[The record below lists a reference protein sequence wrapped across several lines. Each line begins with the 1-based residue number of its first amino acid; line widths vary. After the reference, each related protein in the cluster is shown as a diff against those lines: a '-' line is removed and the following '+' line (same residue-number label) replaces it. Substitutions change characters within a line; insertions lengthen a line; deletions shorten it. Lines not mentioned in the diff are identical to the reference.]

1 MGIGSKIRY
10 FRTKNNLTQKE
21 LALGVCATS
30 YLSKIENEIV
40 EPSVEMLDIFS
51 SKLGL
56 EMTDLKLEVDLLHQL
71 QLKALELHRAI
82 PNGCN
87 ETAIVLYNDFIAKYR
102 MSIDPAMQVFKV
114 LFGLRIALMKK
125 EREEAFELYEEMT
138 KLQEYVPEMMKPY
151 YNRYGGLFHYMY
163 GSLTKSLHLYKEAEK
178 LVPQSEIED
187 VYYQLA
193 LVHHLLGEYS
203 MSTYYEEKA
212 LELFAR
218 KMDYEQC
225 VNCQLLLGINYRKMG
240 NLERAKETYLSILEK
255 VVPLHNR
262 EVIAKVYHNLGVVY
276 SDEGKSSEAIM
287 AFETSLSYR
296 NDENARIKTCYSISK
311 EYLRIGDET
320 NAAIHL
326 KVGEKIAE
334 SVNDEVHIIKFQVL
348 KYKLEKQEKE
358 PVFEYY
364 ISTVALPYFEE
375 RSTQRMIKEY
385 INELVAYYE
394 ESRQYKSA
402 LMYLKKIL

>member
-1 MGIGSKIRY
+1 MI
-10 FRTKNNLTQKE
+10 
-21 LALGVCATS
+21 
-30 YLSKIENEIV
+30 
-40 EPSVEMLDIFS
+40 
-51 SKLGL
+51 
-56 EMTDLKLEVDLLHQL
+56 
-71 QLKALELHRAI
+71 
-82 PNGCN
+82 
-87 ETAIVLYNDFIAKYR
+87 
-102 MSIDPAMQVFKV
+102 IDPAMQVFKV

-125 EREEAFELYEEMT
+125 EREEVFELYEET
-138 KLQEYVPEMMKPY
+138 AKLKEYVPEMMKPY

-163 GSLTKSLHLYKEAEK
+163 GSLTKSLQLYKEAEK

-193 LVHHLLGEYS
+193 LVYHLLGEYS

-262 EVIAKVYHNLGVVY
+262 EVIGKVYHNLGLVC

-287 AFETSLSYR
+287 AFETSLGYR
-296 NDENARIKTCYSISK
+296 DGDNSRMKTCYSISK
-311 EYLRIGDET
+311 EFLRIGDES
-320 NAAIHL
+320 NAT
-326 KVGEKIAE
+326 KFVNVGEEIAE
-334 SVNDEVHIIKFQVL
+334 SVKDEEHIIKFQVL
-348 KYKLEKQEKE
+348 KYKLKKQEHD
-358 PVFEYY
+358 PIFEFY

-375 RSTQRMIKEY
+375 RSDQQMIKEY
-385 INELVAYYE
+385 IHELVAYFE
-394 ESRQYKSA
+394 ECRQYKSA

>member
-40 EPSVEMLDIFS
+40 EPSDEMLDIFS

-56 EMTDLKLEVDLLHQL
+56 ETTDLKLEVDLLHQL

-82 PNGCN
+82 RNGYN
-87 ETAIVLYNDFIAKYR
+87 ESAVVLYNDIIAKNR
-102 MSIDPAMQVFKV
+102 MIIDPAMQVFKV

-125 EREEAFELYEEMT
+125 EREEAFELYEET
-138 KLQEYVPEMMKPY
+138 AKLQEYVPEMMKPY

-193 LVHHLLGEYS
+193 LVYHLLGEYS

-225 VNCQLLLGINYRKMG
+225 VNCQLLLGINYRKIG

-262 EVIAKVYHNLGVVY
+262 EVIAKVYHNLGLVC

-287 AFETSLSYR
+287 AFETSLGYR
-296 NDENARIKTCYSISK
+296 DDDNGRMKTCYSISK
-311 EYLRIGDET
+311 EFLRIGDESSAT
-320 NAAIHL
+320 EYVN
-326 KVGEKIAE
+326 VGGEIAE
-334 SVNDEVHIIKFQVL
+334 SVKDEEHIIKFQVL
-348 KYKLEKQEKE
+348 KYKLEKLEHD
-358 PVFEYY
+358 PIFEFY

-375 RSTQRMIKEY
+375 RSDQQMIKEY
-385 INELVAYYE
+385 IYGLVAYYE
-394 ESRQYKSA
+394 ECRQYKSA